1 MTLLPHVPWLVI
13 ILAVVLLGD
22 AVLSLRPPTFIQ
34 RCLDGVGFPRQWWWV
49 LVVVKMTAAI
59 GLIVGLWVPGVAAA
73 ANVGVLLYF
82 SCAAAA
88 HIRARFTGKEFW
100 VNCMGMLLLA
110 LTVLVV
116 GLV

>member
-110 LTVLVV
+110 FTVLVV